1 MSYKL
6 NGLCY
11 LIANKPHFIWTLP
24 KFSGTMCPAKE
35 VRYMQSIIEELY
47 YGNVLPFERRMPK
60 SGEYSHIMKL
70 LTRNEEE
77 LLKTLT
83 EAQKEIFEKFKANQ
97 AELNGIDEVTSFAI
111 GFKIG
116 LRLAA
121 EAFVTAKPEQ
131 EPVNN

>member
-1 MSYKL
+1 
-6 NGLCY
+6 
-11 LIANKPHFIWTLP
+11 
-24 KFSGTMCPAKE
+24 
-35 VRYMQSIIEELY
+35 MQSIIEELY
-47 YGNVLPFERRMPK
+47 YGNVLPFERRAPRC
-60 SGEYSHIMKL
+60 GEYARIIKYLS
-70 LTRNEEE
+70 RNEEG
-77 LLKTLT
+77 LLETLT

-121 EAFVTAKPEQ
+121 ESFVTAKPEQ

>member
-1 MSYKL
+1 
-6 NGLCY
+6 
-11 LIANKPHFIWTLP
+11 LP
-24 KFSGTMCPAKE
+24 ILSDIMCPTKGCGK
-35 VRYMQSIIEELY
+35 MQSIIAELY

-83 EAQKEIFEKFKANQ
+83 EAQKETFEKFKANF
-97 AELNGIDEVTSFAI
+97 AELNGIDEATTFVI
-111 GFKIG
+111 GFKLG
-116 LRLAA
+116 VRLIA
-121 EAFVTAKPEQ
+121 EAMIKGDAST

>member
-1 MSYKL
+1 
-6 NGLCY
+6 
-11 LIANKPHFIWTLP
+11 
-24 KFSGTMCPAKE
+24 
-35 VRYMQSIIEELY
+35 MQSIIEELY
-47 YGNVLPFERRMPK
+47 YGNVLPFERRTPK
-60 SGEYSHIMKL
+60 GGEYSHIIKL

-83 EAQKEIFEKFKANQ
+83 EAQKVTFEKFKANVT
-97 AELNGIDEVTSFAI
+97 ELNGIDEVTSFAI

-121 EAFVTAKPEQ
+121 ESFVTAKPEQ

>member
-1 MSYKL
+1 
-6 NGLCY
+6 
-11 LIANKPHFIWTLP
+11 
-24 KFSGTMCPAKE
+24 
-35 VRYMQSIIEELY
+35 MQSIIEELY
-47 YGNVLPFERRMPK
+47 YGNVLPFERRTPK
-60 SGEYSHIMKL
+60 GGEYSHIIKL

-83 EAQKEIFEKFKANQ
+83 EAQKEFFEKFKANQ

-111 GFKIG
+111 GFKLG

-121 EAFVTAKPEQ
+121 EAFVAARPEQ